1 MTELNQ
7 PDHIISLATSSL
19 LVSVDVN
26 VWTATKQDKGI
37 SNEITSS
44 KKADESAGKFVK
56 YLFANNE
63 QHKKI
68 VNHRQAIYTWVKQ
81 STYRWNDSQDLIP
94 TANLIS
100 FKEEYGYLKDT
111 FNELVDDFVSKYQT
125 LESDMAFKHGDMF
138 DVNDYPD
145 VEHVRDKFDINLYVS
160 EVPSHDFRCSIS
172 EDIARDLKQEYEHQA
187 EQIVNNVVTQQTHR
201 VLDVMKSI
209 SHCCGVVERNT
220 PKGEIVT
227 VKRAIYDVTF
237 DKAKALINT
246 CKKFQPVKNEMSTKL
261 DSAIKELDQS
271 LGGVTTQSLRE
282 SDAIRDKV
290 KSDIDNILSKFN

>member
-290 KSDIDNILSKFN
+290 KSDIDYILSKFN

>member
-125 LESDMAFKHGDMF
+125 LVSDMAFKHGDMF

-246 CKKFQPVKNEMSTKL
+246 CKKFQPVRNEMSTKL

-271 LGGVTTQSLRE
+271 LGGVTTQTLRE
-282 SDAIRDKV
+282 SDVIRDKV

>member
-1 MTELNQ
+1 
-7 PDHIISLATSSL
+7 
-19 LVSVDVN
+19 
-26 VWTATKQDKGI
+26 
-37 SNEITSS
+37 
-44 KKADESAGKFVK
+44 
-56 YLFANNE
+56 
-63 QHKKI
+63 
-68 VNHRQAIYTWVKQ
+68 
-81 STYRWNDSQDLIP
+81 
-94 TANLIS
+94 
-100 FKEEYGYLKDT
+100 
-111 FNELVDDFVSKYQT
+111 
-125 LESDMAFKHGDMF
+125 MAFKHGDMF

-227 VKRAIYDVTF
+227 VKRAIYDETF

>member
-125 LESDMAFKHGDMF
+125 LVSDMAFKHGDMF